1 MNNDSEVYL
10 KMKKNNKH
18 NEIISK
24 IICLVS
30 GIALTIVGLYYFHMQ
45 YLCYEY
51 TVLQFVLAVAV
62 CLGGALLSI
71 PISKKTDKKKTVKNA
86 VVTASVFAVLLV
98 GLMLV
103 INALIGNGELNQIA
117 LVVPV
122 YLSFIAVI
130 ILVLLCI
137 IKIFDKKIL
146 KAILSL
152 IVLIGFAIGSYSYI
166 VPFAI
171 DEIYKD
177 YKAPAPTLSTYTKTE
192 ADKMI
197 NDDFY
202 VSTKGN
208 DLNNGTKESPFLTIE
223 KAVEAVRN
231 TDKTNRKG
239 ITVCIEAGEYR
250 VSSLEFTNE
259 DSGTAECPITYCAV
273 GGEVILNGGVTLSS
287 DDFKSVKEYPEISER
302 LTPEAQE
309 NAVAVDLTQAPYSLT
324 KDNWGKLYAIGSYHT
339 ASSYDGDYTG
349 ELYCELFI
357 NDKRQTLA
365 RYPDNDYLLT
375 EEVVKTGLG
384 KESDGALTEVKDW
397 DKIRNPESDVYRVNS
412 ELAKRIEGWK
422 TLDDVWMFGYWKYD
436 WADASSP
443 IGSFNAQTGEISP
456 KFVSLYGTKTEAPY
470 YFFNVLEELTTQGEW
485 YLDRENGLLCLWKP
499 ENIEESQID
508 LSLSLKPIINAEAD
522 YLNFDGITVKGTRS
536 DAVVIN
542 GNNNTV
548 QNCLIKNVAG
558 NALVMNGS
566 NNLAYNNEITHTGK
580 GGIILD
586 GGDTETLTAGNSKA
600 DNNYIHDW
608 SEIYQTYQPAVT
620 LLGVGNVCSHNEMAN
635 SPHEAITYKGNNH
648 IIEYNNIHD
657 VCLLSDDAGAIY
669 SGRSWVWYG
678 NVIRY
683 NCIYNIGSGEHK
695 PDGIYLDDALSGQQ
709 IYGNLLINIPR
720 NSIHIGGGRD
730 NVVENNIIVNSGE
743 NAIYFDERARE
754 GALNNGWFTH
764 AYIGSG
770 DMWDALYDSPWQSE
784 IWQNAFPE
792 YKTMTDDKSQCES
805 ASYIPNPACVI
816 RSNLILN
823 KHREIGDIYSSS
835 RRFSDISENGVYS
848 VNKAE
853 EIFVD
858 FNSGNYNIKDIE
870 GLRNSITEFQSIPL
884 DETGRIN

>member
-1 MNNDSEVYL
+1 
-10 KMKKNNKH
+10 MKKDK
-18 NEIISK
+18 IISN
-24 IICLVS
+24 IICLIL
-30 GIALTIVGLYYFHMQ
+30 GIALSIVGLYYFHMQ

-51 TVLQFVLAVAV
+51 TALQFILAVVV
-62 CLGGALLSI
+62 CLGGALLSVSLS
-71 PISKKTDKKKTVKNA
+71 PKTDKKKTVKNA
-86 VVTASVFAVLLV
+86 VVTVLVLAFILV

-103 INALIGNGELNQIA
+103 INAVIGNGELNQIA
-117 LVVPV
+117 LIVPV
-122 YLSFIAVI
+122 YLSFIALTV
-130 ILVLLCI
+130 LVLLCI
-137 IKIFDKKIL
+137 IKLFDKKIL
-146 KAILSL
+146 KAILCV
-152 IVLIGFAIGSYSYI
+152 IVLVGFAIGSYSYI
-166 VPFAI
+166 VPFALN
-171 DEIYKD
+171 EFHKD
-177 YKAPAPTLSTYTKTE
+177 YKAPAPILSTYTKTE
-192 ADKMI
+192 DDKMI
-197 NDDFY
+197 NGDFY

-208 DLNNGTKESPFLTIE
+208 DLNSGTKESPFLTVE

-250 VSSLEFTNE
+250 VSSLEFTIE

-273 GGEVILNGGVTLSS
+273 GGEVVLNGGVTLSS
-287 DDFKSVKEYPEISER
+287 DDFKSAKEYPEISGR
-302 LTPEAQE
+302 LSPESQK
-309 NAVAVDLTQAPYSLT
+309 NAVVVDLTKAPYSLT
-324 KDNWGKLYAIGSYHT
+324 KDDWGKIYAIGSYHT

-365 RYPDNDYLLT
+365 RYPDSDYLLT

-397 DKIRNPESDVYRVNS
+397 DKIRNPKSDVYRVNS
-412 ELAKRIEGWK
+412 KLAQRIAGWK

-470 YFFNVLEELTTQGEW
+470 YFFNVLEELTTAGEW

-508 LSLSLKPIINAEAD
+508 LSLSLEPVINSEAD
-522 YLNFDGITVKGTRS
+522 YLTFDGITVKGTRS

-542 GNNNTV
+542 GNNNAV

-558 NALVMNGS
+558 NALIMNGS
-566 NNLAYNNEITHTGK
+566 NNIAYNNEITHTGK

-586 GGDTETLTAGNSKA
+586 GGDTQTLTPGNSKA

-620 LLGVGNVCSHNEMAN
+620 LLGVGNVCSRNEMAN
-635 SPHEAITYKGNNH
+635 SPHEAVTYKGNNH

-678 NVIRY
+678 NTIRY
-683 NCIYNIGSGEHK
+683 NCIYNVGSGEHR

-730 NVVENNIIVNSGE
+730 NVVTNNIIVNSGE
-743 NAIYFDERARE
+743 NAIYFDERARD

-770 DMWDALYDSPWQSE
+770 DMWDALYASPWQSE

-792 YKTMTDDKSQCES
+792 YKEMTDDISESES
-805 ASYIPNPACVI
+805 AEYIPNPACTVKD
-816 RSNLILN
+816 NLIFN
-823 KHREIGDIYSSS
+823 KDSEIGDISDSAY
-835 RRFSDISENGVYS
+835 RFSDISDNAVYPLD
-848 VNKAE
+848 KAE

-870 GLRNSITEFQSIPL
+870 SLRKSIPEFQNIPL
-884 DETGRIN
+884 DKTGKIN